1 MVAAGVAVAVSAGGM
16 VKEKAMVHRD
26 RARGFLP
33 ALSFATA
40 FVLATASARPAL
52 AETAAPLVGQAFATP
67 DAAVASLIGTLRRG
81 DDSALRAVLGPG
93 SDKLIHSGDHVADVE
108 TRKNFLA
115 RYDEKHALAPDGP
128 DRMVLQVGP
137 NDWPLPLPIVKAGGK
152 WHFDSQLGAQE
163 LVDRRIGRN
172 EITAIRSALA
182 YVDAQKSY
190 FTMTSHDGAGEYAQ
204 HFVSASGKHD
214 GLYWAAT
221 DDEPESPLGPLVA
234 QAEDEGYPG
243 EFVSGKQLPTQ
254 AITSTSSR
262 DRGRTPPAER

>member
-1 MVAAGVAVAVSAGGM
+1 M
-16 VKEKAMVHRD
+16 
-26 RARGFLP
+26 
-33 ALSFATA
+33 
-40 FVLATASARPAL
+40 
-52 AETAAPLVGQAFATP
+52 
-67 DAAVASLIGTLRRG
+67 
-81 DDSALRAVLGPG
+81 
-93 SDKLIHSGDHVADVE
+93 ADVE

-152 WHFDSQLGAQE
+152 WHFDSQLGSQE
-163 LVDRRIGRN
+163 LVERRIGRN

-243 EFVSGKQLPTQ
+243 EFVSGKPLPYAGYYFHILTGQ
-254 AITSTSSR
+254 GPNAPGGAMNYVS
-262 DRGRTPPAER
+262 DRRMTKGFALVAWPARYAVSGIMTFVVNQDGVVFQKNLGEHTDNIAANTRLFDPDLTWARVDVVNQ